1 MNVSELKEIL
11 NQYDDKTEI
20 FITNDSYGSFVFPIE
35 NIEERNTF
43 DNDESTILVIK
54 Y

>member
-1 MNVSELKEIL
+1 MNVGELKEIL

-20 FITNDSYGSFVFPIE
+20 FVTNDNYKSLVFPIE
-35 NIEERNTF
+35 NIEERNTC
-43 DNDESTILVIK
+43 DIDESNVLVIK

>member
-1 MNVSELKEIL
+1 MNVGELKEIL

-20 FITNDSYGSFVFPIE
+20 FVTIISYKNFSF
-35 NIEERNTF
+35 
-43 DNDESTILVIK
+43 S